1 MCPTMKFL
9 PGKPSGTHRKVQ
21 WSAQESQ
28 MEVIQKHGSAKGNL
42 PGITSRSVH
51 GRRGTMGQECIRHL
65 RRKWGEFRLAVNCGT
80 VLLSSKWFL
89 SFNVIIIGVV
99 SQCS

>member
-28 MEVIQKHGSAKGNL
+28 MEVIQKHGSAKGNV
-42 PGITSRSVH
+42 PGITSGSVH
-51 GRRGTMGQECIRHL
+51 GTCGTMGQECIRHFEK
-65 RRKWGEFRLAVNCGT
+65 REGNGASF
-80 VLLSSKWFL
+80 VL
-89 SFNVIIIGVV
+89 
-99 SQCS
+99 Q